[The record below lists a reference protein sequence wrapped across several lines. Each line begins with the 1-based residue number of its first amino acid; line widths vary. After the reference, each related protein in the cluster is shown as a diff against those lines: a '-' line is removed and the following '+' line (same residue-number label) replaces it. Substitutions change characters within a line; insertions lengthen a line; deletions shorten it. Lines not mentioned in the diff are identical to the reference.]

1 MIRLRP
7 RCPRSTASIGALV
20 AAVICFILV
29 PACARK
35 PAASTAV
42 AEGPGSLDGV
52 WLNNDYKGSSSHPER
67 ERVLHTVD
75 GELPPMLP
83 WASELLTKRIQDSEA
98 GSPFA
103 STLALCLPGGIPLM
117 LFGDDVPVQILETPA
132 QVTMLFMEGNRF
144 RTIPMNASHPQEI
157 DPSYMGDAVGRWE
170 GDTLVIDNVGFIERT
185 TLDQIGMP
193 HTEKLHVTERYRRTG
208 KESMEIRVT
217 IDDPGTF
224 TRPWDARVNYRLAP
238 PGTRATEDIC
248 ENNRNPP
255 DAQGRSGF
263 QRF

>member
-1 MIRLRP
+1 MNPLRH
-7 RCPRSTASIGALV
+7 SSVTSVGVLIAAIGCFCVVGGCAQDAATTV
-20 AAVICFILV
+20 AN
-29 PACARK
+29 PK
-35 PAASTAV
+35 
-42 AEGPGSLDGV
+42 GPGSLGGI
-52 WLNNDYKGSSSHPER
+52 WLNADYKGSSSFPER
-67 ERVLHTVD
+67 ERVLLTVD
-75 GELPPMLP
+75 GKFPPMLP
-83 WASELLTKRIQDSEA
+83 WAAELLTKRIKDSEE
-98 GSPFA
+98 GLPFA

-117 LFGDDVPVQILETPA
+117 LFGDDVPVQILETPG

-144 RTIPMNASHPQEI
+144 RVIPMNASHPKDI

-170 GDTLVIDNVGFIERT
+170 GDTLVIDNMGFSERT

-193 HTEKLHVTERYRRTG
+193 HTEKLHVVERYRRTG

-224 TRPWDARVNYRLAP
+224 TQPWDAKVNYRLAP
-238 PGTRATEDIC
+238 TGTRVTEDIC

-255 DAQGRSGF
+255 DEQGRSGF